1 MFFFCFYYC
10 NLFSPV
16 CARVYVCQVPV
27 AIKTLNQQHLVSGT
41 DGFMREAQV
50 MVRLDHPCIVKLI
63 GICQGP
69 PLMLVSFNVTLA
81 IFDIPVEFCFFN

>member
-1 MFFFCFYYC
+1 MF
-10 NLFSPV
+10 LLPILTV
-16 CARVYVCQVPV
+16 LWQVPV

-41 DGFMREAQV
+41 EGFMREAQV

-69 PLMLVSFNVTLA
+69 PLMLVSLELFVSTCTV
-81 IFDIPVEFCFFN
+81 DQMGQVCWPSHQKG